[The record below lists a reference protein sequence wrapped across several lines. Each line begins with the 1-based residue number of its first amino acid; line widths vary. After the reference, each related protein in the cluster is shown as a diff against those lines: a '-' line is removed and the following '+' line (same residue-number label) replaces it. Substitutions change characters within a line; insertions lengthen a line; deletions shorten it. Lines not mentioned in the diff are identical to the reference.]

1 MRELKHADRTA
12 AAGELSTAAAL
23 LPPPLRSPV
32 VRALSG
38 PRQFN
43 LMVSNPP
50 TPRGS
55 LYLLG
60 CELEELYTAIPITEG
75 HTLAIGFSRY
85 GGELFIACYADPDAL
100 PEVHDLPALMEAEL
114 HALMPAAPAAAGR

>member
-1 MRELKHADRTA
+1 MAMVTIPLPTHLETPQERLEHVRAQMRLLKHDDRTA
-12 AAGELSTAAAL
+12 AAGELSSAAAFV
-23 LPPPLRSPV
+23 PPPLRSPV
-32 VRALSG
+32 VRALAG

-43 LMVSNPP
+43 LMLSNPP

-60 CELEELYTAIPITEG
+60 CELEELYTAIPITQG

-85 GGELFIACYADPDAL
+85 LRGGVSRGLARP
-100 PEVHDLPALMEAEL
+100 
-114 HALMPAAPAAAGR
+114 